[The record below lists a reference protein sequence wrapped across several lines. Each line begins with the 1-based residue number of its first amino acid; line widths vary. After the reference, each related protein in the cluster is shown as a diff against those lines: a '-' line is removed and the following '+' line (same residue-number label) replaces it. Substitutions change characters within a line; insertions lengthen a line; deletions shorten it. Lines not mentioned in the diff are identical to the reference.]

1 MQNLANRSYLKS
13 QKLKAVRNGHRL
25 LHEQDCHLA
34 KKTYKYVKIH
44 NELYVVKQ
52 ECIRETWLLIK
63 EIENLEM
70 DKKSLEERIQS
81 LHKKNKALVKN
92 HQGNFLWQMCFLFTV

>member
-1 MQNLANRSYLKS
+1 
-13 QKLKAVRNGHRL
+13 
-25 LHEQDCHLA
+25 
-34 KKTYKYVKIH
+34 
-44 NELYVVKQ
+44 VKQ

-92 HQGNFLWQMCFLFTV
+92 HQDEVEKLVKVLISS